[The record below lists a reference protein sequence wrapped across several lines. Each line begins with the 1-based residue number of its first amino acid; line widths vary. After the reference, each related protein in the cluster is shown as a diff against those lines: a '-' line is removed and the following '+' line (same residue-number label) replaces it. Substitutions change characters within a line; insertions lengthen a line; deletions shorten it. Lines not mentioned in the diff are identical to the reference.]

1 MASWRK
7 LLARMVSDP
16 NPRSFTYQE
25 AATVLG
31 NLGFHLAKSGGS
43 SHRRWRRVVEAEGGP
58 RTVVI
63 GLVEKGS
70 GTLRPEYVK
79 QMVRILREN
88 GLLLDGV

>member
-16 NPRSFTYQE
+16 NPRSFTYEE
-25 AATVLG
+25 AASVLG
-31 NLGFHLAKSGGS
+31 NLGFHLAKPGGGS
-43 SHRRWRRVVEAEGGP
+43 HRKWRRVVEAAEGK
-58 RTVVI
+58 RTVII

-79 QMVRILREN
+79 DMVRILREN
-88 GLLLDGV
+88 GLLPDGV